1 MRNDESAIGPNG
13 KPTTTPELSPR
24 SVPHN
29 AHSLPGQRVIQA
41 AEPYNPFASAEGVH
55 SEGSMYSPPA
65 GYTAPERVD
74 DGEIKFGNV
83 DWQVKRPEPLRTR
96 TISHL
101 QEVKLDGPP
110 SNQNPPKP
118 AFYRPADSP
127 PNHTKSPPYTATKA
141 TIAGEHWVSRL
152 HSTLIQCLTQR
163 ALVSY

>member
-1 MRNDESAIGPNG
+1 MRNDEPAIGPNG
-13 KPTTTPELSPR
+13 KPTSTPELSPR

-29 AHSLPGQRVIQA
+29 ASSQPGQRVIQA
-41 AEPYNPFASAEGVH
+41 AEPYNPFASVEDGHA
-55 SEGSMYSPPA
+55 EGSMYSPPA
-65 GYTAPERVD
+65 GYAAERVD

-83 DWQVKRPEPLRTR
+83 NWQVKRPEPLRTR

-127 PNHTKSPPYTATKA
+127 PNHTSPPYTATKA
-141 TIAGEHWVSRL
+141 TAAGEHWVSHP
-152 HSTLIQCLTQR
+152 HSTL
-163 ALVSY
+163 VHNF